1 MANKERNKRSARK
14 ARAAERAQREAA
26 RKAANGSFA
35 ATQDAEKQK
44 KAPKYVKKAPDNK
57 NTKTTTVAV
66 KPKKKGRI
74 RSYWND
80 VRTEMHRVVWPSK
93 KELRNYTGAVIVLL
107 IIFGVCTWLVDTGV
121 VALLVGFTGLRG

>member
-26 RKAANGSFA
+26 RKATNGSSA

-44 KAPKYVKKAPDNK
+44 KAPDSKS
-57 NTKTTTVAV
+57 TKTTTVAV

>member
-26 RKAANGSFA
+26 RKATNGSSA

-44 KAPKYVKKAPDNK
+44 KAPDSK

-121 VALLVGFTGLRG
+121 VALLVGFTGLSG

>member
-26 RKAANGSFA
+26 RKATNGSSA

-44 KAPKYVKKAPDNK
+44 KAPDSK

>member
-26 RKAANGSFA
+26 RKAANGSSA

-44 KAPKYVKKAPDNK
+44 KAPDSK

>member
-26 RKAANGSFA
+26 RKAANGSSA

-44 KAPKYVKKAPDNK
+44 KAPDSK

-74 RSYWND
+74 RSYWDD